1 MLKHYVGLDRLT
13 EKEVQGDIMKL
24 EDSEGRTWK
33 DLMFTFR
40 KDTWKVG
47 YTQHG
52 VILSLQQDTRHSNIG
67 GCYGVCEVESLPEEY
82 DRAENYKWY
91 FNTETCQVERDPLM
105 YEYMKNKRIEQAVN
119 KVKEHELLESMRP
132 ASRSAMLMAMPGPVE
147 PTDHA
152 LWMNYLFDLQFVDT
166 SLMEDIKWP
175 DKPE

>member
-13 EKEVQGDIMKL
+13 EKEVRGDIMKL

-33 DLMFTFR
+33 ELMDTFE
-40 KDTWKVG
+40 KHTWKVG

-67 GCYGVCEVESLPEEY
+67 GCYGVCEVETLPEEY
-82 DRAENYKWY
+82 DRSENYKWY

-105 YEYMKNKRIEQAVN
+105 YEYIKNKRIEQAVN
-119 KVKEHELLESMRP
+119 KIKACELLDSMRP
-132 ASRSAMLMAMPGPVE
+132 QGATMLMRTQG

>member
-33 DLMFTFR
+33 ELMNTFEKR
-40 KDTWKVG
+40 TWKVG

-52 VILSLQQDTRHSNIG
+52 VILSLQQDTRYSNIG

-82 DRAENYKWY
+82 NREENYKWF
-91 FNTETCQVERDPLM
+91 FNTDTCQVERDPLM
-105 YEYMKNKRIEQAVN
+105 YEYIKNKRIEQAVS
-119 KVKEHELLESMRP
+119 KIKEHELLDSMLP
-132 ASRSAMLMAMPGPVE
+132 TTRSAVLMATPG

-166 SLMEDIKWP
+166 SLMEDIEWP
-175 DKPE
+175 EKPE